1 MNGRTDGG
9 VRTAG
14 CCVALKRDGPS
25 SHGKTWR
32 GLEGTPLG
40 EDATCCVILTTR
52 RSGDHGETRG
62 GGGVKGGADGAPR
75 VFRAETPCCLVS
87 QGAEGRG
94 PHTSVQTLKTH
105 GGPRGRRRTWL
116 NGTSTGA
123 ASSTAAD
130 VLKAFKLLKNLND
143 RLKQMPH
150 QTQPP
155 CPRAAAWAGPAPP
168 TRQTAVRNRTELK
181 FASQCLHGHETEG
194 VSIKRV
200 CEEMAWP
207 FSHLSPLPA

>member
-1 MNGRTDGG
+1 MLCSAKKGWAVQPREDVEGPGRHAPRRRRYVPCDSNH
-9 VRTAG
+9 A
-14 CCVALKRDGPS
+14 AF
-25 SHGKTWR
+25 WR
-32 GLEGTPLG
+32 P
-40 EDATCCVILTTR
+40 R
-52 RSGDHGETRG
+52 GDQGR
-62 GGGVKGGADGAPR
+62 GGVKGGADGAPR
-75 VFRAETPCCLVS
+75 VFRAETPCCLIS
-87 QGAEGRG
+87 QGTEGRG

-143 RLKQMPH
+143 RLKQTPH
-150 QTQPP
+150 QTRPP

-168 TRQTAVRNRTELK
+168 TRQTAVRNRTELE
-181 FASQCLHGHETEG
+181 FASRCLHGHETEG

-200 CEEMAWP
+200 CEETAWP
-207 FSHLSPLPA
+207 FSYLSPLPA